1 MKSDKEEKLDV
12 LSTEELTELVAN
24 ARNKKIKEWYN
35 LGMRVVVGRNDGY
48 WWNNSSTYNDS
59 DLAQKPSRRKVIEII
74 KNNPNATEIGFN
86 GTIKVGEKVGQELE
100 IVDDFDVILWEKDSV
115 NFKKGLQFEFAFNN
129 GKYINT
135 IVDKDSTVT
144 YKDRPEDNKY
154 VYFIELDKKYNTIS
168 EWRYRKDIL
177 KELFDNREA
186 FVIKDGKVGFEK
198 GGATEM
204 ATPDYLKM
212 FLGK

>member
-1 MKSDKEEKLDV
+1 MSKIEEKLDV

-24 ARNKKIKEWYN
+24 ARSKKIKEWYN

-48 WWNNSSTYNDS
+48 TWNNSSTNNES
-59 DLAQKPSRRKVIEII
+59 ELAQKPSRRKIIELI

-115 NFKKGLQFEFAFNN
+115 NFKKGLQFEFTYDN

-144 YKDRPEDNKY
+144 YKDRPEDNRF
-154 VYFIELDKKYNTIS
+154 VYFTQLDKKYNTIS
-168 EWRYRKDIL
+168 ERRYKKDFL
-177 KELFDNREA
+177 KEELDNGEA
-186 FVIKDGKVGFEK
+186 VLIKDSNVKFK
-198 GGATEM
+198 QGGAMESI
-204 ATPDYLKM
+204 TPDYLKM